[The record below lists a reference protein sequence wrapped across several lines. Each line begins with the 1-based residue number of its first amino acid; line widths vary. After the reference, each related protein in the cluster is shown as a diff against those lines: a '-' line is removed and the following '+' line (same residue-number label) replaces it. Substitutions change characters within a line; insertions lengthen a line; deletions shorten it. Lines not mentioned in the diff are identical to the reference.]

1 MARKFGW
8 VRKLPSGRYQASY
21 ISPDGTRVNAPTTFT
36 KEEHAD
42 KWLAAQ
48 RTDIER
54 ETWKGP
60 TVGVATVRAY
70 AVPWLAQR
78 TTLKP
83 RTADLYQRL
92 LTLHILP
99 TLGDVQLK
107 ALTPAKVR
115 EWHAGLSTT
124 TGPTAQAQAYR
135 LLRTICNQAVQDGE
149 IPANPCQIRGAA
161 NPRTSERPIPTL
173 TQVHALADLVPD
185 RYRVMVLVAAYGGLR
200 FGELTALTQ
209 ADLQLDDPNL
219 PAVTVRK
226 TMSRVKGKWLVSTP
240 KTDAGLRTVTLPRF
254 LRPLLEDHLK
264 RYVRGGPDALVVA
277 TASGRPLAR
286 SNWTATFH
294 RATHEIG
301 LDDIHFHDLRH
312 AAATAAVQTGA
323 TLKDTMARLGHASP
337 RAALIYQHTAQDRDH
352 AIAEALEAAAAEA
365 QKTQITPKTP
375 ADEG

>member
-1 MARKFGW
+1 VSRRHPGE
-8 VRKLPSGRYQASY
+8 R
-21 ISPDGTRVNAPTTFT
+21 PTTFT

-60 TVGVATVRAY
+60 TVGVTTLRAY

-99 TLGDVQLK
+99 TLGDTQLK
-107 ALTPAKVR
+107 ALTPARVR
-115 EWHAGLSTT
+115 EWHADLSNT

-173 TQVHALADLVPD
+173 AQVHALADLVPD
-185 RYRVMVLVAAYGGLR
+185 RYRVMILVAAYGGLR

-209 ADLQLDDPNL
+209 ADLLLDDANL

-226 TMSRVKGKWLVSTP
+226 TMSRVKGKWLVGTPRPTPECAPSPSPDSSTHSS
-240 KTDAGLRTVTLPRF
+240 KTISSTTSEADPAPWCSPPPPAARWPARTGPRRSTGRLTKSAWTTSTSTTSATLP
-254 LRPLLEDHLK
+254 PPPPSK
-264 RYVRGGPDALVVA
+264 PGP
-277 TASGRPLAR
+277 R
-286 SNWTATFH
+286 
-294 RATHEIG
+294 
-301 LDDIHFHDLRH
+301 
-312 AAATAAVQTGA
+312 
-323 TLKDTMARLGHASP
+323 
-337 RAALIYQHTAQDRDH
+337 
-352 AIAEALEAAAAEA
+352 
-365 QKTQITPKTP
+365 
-375 ADEG
+375 

>member
-21 ISPDGTRVNAPTTFT
+21 ISPDGARVNAPTTFT
-36 KEEHAD
+36 SQANAD

-60 TVGVATVRAY
+60 TVGTITARDY

-99 TLGDVQLK
+99 TLGDLQLK
-107 ALTPAKVR
+107 ALTPARVR
-115 EWHAGLSTT
+115 EWHAGLADT

-135 LLRTICNQAVQDGE
+135 LLRTICNQALADGQ

-161 NPRTSERPIPTL
+161 NPRTAERPAPTL
-173 TQVHALADLVPD
+173 AQVHALADLVPD

-200 FGELTALTQ
+200 FGELTALTKT
-209 ADLQLDDPNL
+209 DLLLDDPDR
-219 PAVTVRK
+219 PAVVVRR
-226 TMSRVKGKWLVSTP
+226 TMTRLDGRWLEGTP

-254 LRPLLEDHLK
+254 LHPLLEGHLQRHVKK
-264 RYVRGGPDALVVA
+264 RDGALVFA
-277 TASGRPLAR
+277 TASGQPLAR

-294 RATHEIG
+294 RATKH
-301 LDDIHFHDLRH
+301 LDLDEIHFHDLRH

-352 AIAEALEAAAAEA
+352 AIADALDAVAAKA
-365 QKTQITPKTP
+365 QKAKASPKES
-375 ADEG
+375 AFEG

>member
-78 TTLKP
+78 TALKP

-99 TLGDVQLK
+99 TLGDTQLK
-107 ALTPAKVR
+107 ALTPARVR

-161 NPRTSERPIPTL
+161 NPRTTERPIPTL
-173 TQVHALADLVPD
+173 VQVHALADLVPV

-209 ADLQLDDPNL
+209 ADLHLDDPNL

-226 TMSRVKGKWLVSTP
+226 TMSRVKGKWLVGTP
-240 KTDAGLRTVTLPRF
+240 KTDAGMRTVTLPRF
-254 LRPLLEDHLK
+254 LHPLLEDHLK
-264 RYVRGGPDALVVA
+264 RYVRGGPGALVFA

-294 RATHEIG
+294 RATHEVG

-352 AIAEALEAAAAEA
+352 AIAEALEAAAAKA
-365 QKTQITPKTP
+365 QQTQTTAKTP